1 VIQRIEELAEEGHR
15 VTREQKRSLD
25 SRVEAH
31 VRIKADAVA
40 TIADEKRPVLDVEV
54 AGDWNARRGPQDETE
69 ARLMSNTE
77 QTCGIE
83 CVAPVTVAPERLS
96 RAVVGLPC
104 DRIGIGR
111 PSRERSTVIARNDNF
126 DSLR

>member
-1 VIQRIEELAEEGHR
+1 
-15 VTREQKRSLD
+15 VTRDQKRSVY
-25 SRVEAH
+25 SGVEAH
-31 VRIKADAVA
+31 VRSKADAVA
-40 TIADEKRPVLDVEV
+40 KIADEKRPVLDVEV
-54 AGDWNARRGPQDETE
+54 AGDRNARRGPQDESE

-83 CVAPVTVAPERLS
+83 CVAPVKVAPERLP

-111 PSRERSTVIARNDNF
+111 PASRARRG
-126 DSLR
+126 SP